1 MKIEWLDI
9 ADAPELW
16 RELGFLVDEG
26 GSCWIG
32 GVEHRLIGPHENRR
46 GVLGWGISGVG
57 ESRES
62 IGDTIELID
71 GIATTSLSGRRPD
84 VGENAISL
92 SGLPPDIGENASG
105 LHPNGV
111 YEIDHLVITT
121 SSTPRT
127 VAAFSELGLERRG
140 DRTVNHAGD
149 AVDMTF
155 LWAGETLLEIAGPAS
170 PDNDGKPARIAG
182 LAYATSDIDAAAAL
196 LGDRMTMPKDAVQ
209 PGRRIAAVRKDVG
222 STVPIA
228 FMSAHI
234 KG

>member
-9 ADAPELW
+9 ADSPGLW
-16 RELGFLVDEG
+16 RELGFFVDEG
-26 GSCWIG
+26 GSCRIG
-32 GVEHRLIGPHENRR
+32 GVEHRLLGTQDTRR
-46 GVLGWGISGVG
+46 GVVGWGIADVG
-57 ESRES
+57 ES
-62 IGDTIELID
+62 IVDTIELID
-71 GIATTSLSGRRPD
+71 GIATTSP
-84 VGENAISL
+84 
-92 SGLPPDIGENASG
+92 SGLPPDIGENAFG

-127 VAAFSELGLERRG
+127 VSAFSDLGLERRG

-155 LWAGETLLEIAGPAS
+155 LWAGQTLLEIAGPAT
-170 PDNDGKPARIAG
+170 PDDGGKPARIAG
-182 LAYATSDIDAAAAL
+182 LAYSTSDIDAAAAL
-196 LGDRMTMPKDAVQ
+196 LGHRMTVPKDAVQ

-228 FMSAHI
+228 FMTPHVR
-234 KG
+234 

>member
-1 MKIEWLDI
+1 MKIEWLEITDP
-9 ADAPELW
+9 ADLW

-32 GVEHRLIGPHENRR
+32 GVEHCLLGAQENQR
-46 GVLGWGISGVG
+46 GVVGWGLSELG
-57 ESRES
+57 ES
-62 IGDTIELID
+62 IEVID
-71 GIATTSLSGRRPD
+71 GIATTSLS
-84 VGENAISL
+84 E
-92 SGLPPDIGENASG
+92 LPTDIGANAHG

-127 VAAFSELGLERRG
+127 VAAFVELGLERRG

-155 LWAGETLLEIAGPAS
+155 MWAGKTLLEIAGPPTAD
-170 PDNDGKPARIAG
+170 DNGKPARIAG
-182 LAYATSDIDAAAAL
+182 LAYSTSDIDAAAAL
-196 LGDRMTMPKDAVQ
+196 LGDRMTTSKDAAQ
-209 PGRRIAAVRKDVG
+209 TGRKIAAVRKEAG

-228 FMSAHI
+228 FMSPHI
-234 KG
+234 K